1 MKIDE
6 KLLDKYIDE
15 NFSDCKPLTKED
27 GKAVSETFGF
37 ASFCLNAAC
46 KEFTA
51 SIKAEFP
58 WLFGGDAV

>member
-15 NFSDCKPLTKED
+15 KFSDCKPLTKED
-27 GKAVSETFGF
+27 RKAVSETFGF

-46 KEFTA
+46 KELA
-51 SIKAEFP
+51 VAIKKEFP
-58 WLFGGDAV
+58 RIFGEEI